1 MKTRA
6 FLRCDRGSSIVEFAL
21 LAQTFAFL
29 LIGLIEMGRYE
40 YYSILAAH
48 AARAGVQYGAQN
60 VVAAADNSGMS
71 SAAQA
76 DTSNSGFT
84 VASSHY
90 CVFNGAVVNCGT
102 GEPPAGT
109 TYYVQVKVSGGISSL
124 FHYPGLP
131 ASLPLSATATLR
143 VVSQ

>member
-21 LAQTFAFL
+21 LAQAFSFL
-29 LIGLIEMGRYE
+29 LIGLVEMGRYE

-60 VVAAADNSGMS
+60 VVAAANVSGMS

-76 DTSNSGFT
+76 DAPSLGWTVTST
-84 VASSHY
+84 HY
-90 CVFNGAVVNCGT
+90 CVLNGAVVNCAS
-102 GEPPAGT
+102 GEPPSGT
-109 TYYVQVKVSGGISSL
+109 TYYVQVKVTGTIGSL

-131 ASLPLSATATLR
+131 GSLPLSSTATMR